1 MSLCTSTT
9 VACYVFSSPYG
20 IRIVPW
26 CIEGRSP
33 HLTSACTAK
42 CATEVWEG
50 CDISSTLKILSFS
63 GLFFLAA
70 EVFSELSFIEQ
81 RFRAIVANAL
91 WSWISARLDCVCAS
105 RVRSF
110 ARYKQKNAIIHI
122 SIIFTLRRFMISL
135 LLAVNL
141 TTLLQLRQYRQAW
154 KATSS
159 GYRYRVGYRNAH
171 REERG
176 LSYADRISQIKHQS

>member
-9 VACYVFSSPYG
+9 VACYVFSSLYG

-50 CDISSTLKILSFS
+50 CDISSTLKILFS
-63 GLFFLAA
+63 GLVSLVA
-70 EVFSELSFIEQ
+70 EFHSVQSFVEQ

-91 WSWISARLDCVCAS
+91 WSWIQQDWIVFAHCALDRL
-105 RVRSF
+105 
-110 ARYKQKNAIIHI
+110 
-122 SIIFTLRRFMISL
+122 
-135 LLAVNL
+135 
-141 TTLLQLRQYRQAW
+141 
-154 KATSS
+154 
-159 GYRYRVGYRNAH
+159 
-171 REERG
+171 
-176 LSYADRISQIKHQS
+176 

>member
-50 CDISSTLKILSFS
+50 CDISSTLKVLSFA
-63 GLFFLAA
+63 GLVLLAA
-70 EVFSELSFIEQ
+70 EVSSAQSFIEQ

-91 WSWISARLDCVCAS
+91 WSWILARLDCVCAL
-105 RVRSF
+105 RVLSF
-110 ARYKQKNAIIHI
+110 LRNSQQKNTI
-122 SIIFTLRRFMISL
+122 LYISL
-135 LLAVNL
+135 V
-141 TTLLQLRQYRQAW
+141 
-154 KATSS
+154 
-159 GYRYRVGYRNAH
+159 
-171 REERG
+171 
-176 LSYADRISQIKHQS
+176 LSLHLFRDIPASCDQHLP

>member
-9 VACYVFSSPYG
+9 VACYVFSSLYG

-50 CDISSTLKILSFS
+50 CDISSILKILSFS
-63 GLFFLAA
+63 GLTFLAA
-70 EVFSELSFIEQ
+70 EGFSAQSLIEQ
-81 RFRAIVANAL
+81 RSCAIVANTL
-91 WSWISARLDCVCAS
+91 WSWILARLDCVCAL

-110 ARYKQKNAIIHI
+110 VRNVVNRKIQFFIPAL
-122 SIIFTLRRFMISL
+122 SSL
-135 LLAVNL
+135 SDVLWYPCVP
-141 TTLLQLRQYRQAW
+141 R
-154 KATSS
+154 
-159 GYRYRVGYRNAH
+159 
-171 REERG
+171 
-176 LSYADRISQIKHQS
+176 